1 MVRIIAGQ
9 WGGRRLQAPAGMR
22 LRPTSDK
29 LRETLGNIWAE
40 RWPGAWLLDL
50 YAGTGAIGLE
60 GLSRGAER
68 VWWVEQQPAAL
79 AALEA
84 NRQALGAAG
93 VVIARPVLP
102 ALKRLA
108 HDAETAAEIAAHGGL
123 DLIFLDP
130 PYAREIEYGQVL
142 EFLSASALAGIQT
155 QIAAE
160 HAAQARL
167 AEAYGELRR
176 TRCVRQGGTHL
187 SFFQRR

>member
-1 MVRIIAGQ
+1 
-9 WGGRRLQAPAGMR
+9 MR
-22 LRPTSDK
+22 LRPTSDQ

-40 RWPGAWLLDL
+40 HWPGAWLLDL

-68 VWWVEQQPAAL
+68 VWWVERDPAAL
-79 AALEA
+79 AALQA
-84 NRQALGAAG
+84 NRQALAAGG

-108 HDAETAAEIAAHGGL
+108 LDAEIAAEIAAHGGL

-130 PYAREIEYGQVL
+130 PYAREEEYAPVL
-142 EFLSASALAGIQT
+142 EFLSASGLAGIQT

-160 HAAQARL
+160 HAAQADL
-167 AEAYGELRR
+167 AEDYGELRR
-176 TRCVRQGGTHL
+176 RRTVRQGGTHL
-187 SFFQRR
+187 SFYQIRSAGPLHPAPSLYRRRKK